1 MQAASLHGVLNSK
14 CFLGGINFGF
24 LRTIHARI
32 LISLM
37 RCKRRKRWMVERK
50 NAAEERAKK
59 ISFIFHQVLILRNR
73 ET

>member
-32 LISLM
+32 IISLM
-37 RCKRRKRWMVERK
+37 RCKRRKKMDGGTKKMQRK
-50 NAAEERAKK
+50 RGQK